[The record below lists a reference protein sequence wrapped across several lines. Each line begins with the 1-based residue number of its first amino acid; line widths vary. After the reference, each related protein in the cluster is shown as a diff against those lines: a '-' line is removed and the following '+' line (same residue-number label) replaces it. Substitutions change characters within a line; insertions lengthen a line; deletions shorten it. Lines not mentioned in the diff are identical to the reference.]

1 MRNRFAGR
9 CACGVHVPDG
19 AGTLGLVDD
28 HWTVWCGHCE
38 GAPQKLAGGRKK
50 RPARTKSAGAWR
62 KAKRP
67 SGSKSKAGRSAVG
80 RARVKAAVPRQGRSA
95 RGWRNSS
102 PTADLTLRET
112 ESCHTAWLELP
123 DGRLLPCSDAFARTE
138 AARLQAQEV
147 GKDNEEFDFVVALAE
162 LAFFGH
168 RGEPF
173 VPDAGDLG

>member
-1 MRNRFAGR
+1 MRNKFAGR
-9 CACGVHVPDG
+9 CACGVHVPEG

-28 HWTVWCGHCE
+28 HWTVWCGHCD
-38 GAPQKLAGGRKK
+38 GVPKKRAGVRKK
-50 RPARTKSAGAWR
+50 RPARTKAAGAWR

-67 SGSKSKAGRSAVG
+67 SGAKPKAVRSTVR
-80 RARVKAAVPRQGRSA
+80 RARVKASVPEQGLTT
-95 RGWRNSS
+95 RGWGNSS

-112 ESCHTAWLELP
+112 ETCHTVWLELP

-138 AARLQAQEV
+138 VARRRAQEA
-147 GKDNEEFDFVVALAE
+147 GKDDEEFDFVVALAE

-173 VPDAGDLG
+173 VPDADHFG